1 LIARVLLVV
10 LLAASALVIL
20 QDAGAPTRDRRDRSG
35 QERDKIE
42 KIIRLLGH

>member
-1 LIARVLLVV
+1 VIVRVLLVV
-10 LLAASALVIL
+10 LLAASALVFL
-20 QDAGAPTRDRRDRSG
+20 RDAGAPTKNQRDRSG